1 MTEKIFCFIYSHEI
15 NFVRKKSAVLS
26 GIAALE
32 YISTPTAT
40 LVTVITLVLTGQS
53 LTPVIVFTL
62 LSFFNLLRLG
72 VCMIVSYASI
82 QTYDAYVSLT
92 RIQEFLLLNNLNS
105 TNTAVNHRGVREDMF
120 SPGISTENQEVAILR
135 VRNFNQH
142 QLQNYSKDESFQ
154 RDIDFTAKKGSL
166 TVITG
171 SVGSGKS
178 TLLSAIAGE
187 IPDQNWAITYNGTV
201 VYVPQI
207 AWIFSGTIRE
217 NILFGEQYE
226 EDKYNRV
233 IEACALTKDIEKFP
247 DCDQTIVGERGVVL
261 SGGQRARVSLARAVY
276 AEGELYLLDDPLSA
290 VDFKVA
296 QHIYRECIKGLLGQK
311 TRLITS
317 HQERVMREAD
327 DVIPLYKGRML
338 GKGSFTELKERGI
351 LNTTVESIDEKE
363 NESDYIVGQKTEDED
378 DIPDMSGRPVP
389 REEQGLPLSK
399 EDQAIGAVSARLYW
413 NYFRSGV
420 PLLAII
426 TAICLFLISQ
436 GEALRLPKLYSIT
449 SREKLR
455 FSLIIMFIIIHSI
468 IHIRF

>member
-1 MTEKIFCFIYSHEI
+1 M
-15 NFVRKKSAVLS
+15 S

-40 LVTVITLVLTGQS
+40 LVSVITLVLTGQS
-53 LTPVIVFTL
+53 LTPVNVFTL

-72 VCMIVSYASI
+72 VCMNVSYASI
-82 QTYDAYVSLT
+82 QTYDAYVSLS

-105 TNTAVNHRGVREDMF
+105 TNTTINHRGGTEDMF

-142 QLQNYSKDESFQ
+142 QNYLKDESFQ

-226 EDKYNRV
+226 EWKYNRV
-233 IEACALTKDIEKFP
+233 IEACALTEDIEKFP

-276 AEGELYLLDDPLSA
+276 AEGDLYLLDDPFSA
-290 VDFKVA
+290 LDLKVA
-296 QHIYRECIKGLLGQK
+296 QHIFRECIKGLLGQK
-311 TRLITS
+311 TRLLTT
-317 HQERVMREAD
+317 HHERVIREAD
-327 DVIPLYKGRML
+327 DIIVLCKGRIL
-338 GKGSFTELKERGI
+338 GKGSLTELKENGK
-351 LNTTVESIDEKE
+351 LNTTVDSLHEKANEADGRVGKE
-363 NESDYIVGQKTEDED
+363 NED
-378 DIPDMSGRPVP
+378 DHQITDLSGGSVP
-389 REEQGLPLSK
+389 HEVQGLSLSE
-399 EDQAIGAVSARLYW
+399 EDRAIGAVSSDLYW
-413 NYFRSGV
+413 NYFTIGV
-420 PLLAII
+420 PSLVII
-426 TAICLFLISQ
+426 AGICLCVISQ
-436 GEALRLPKLYSIT
+436 GKVLR
-449 SREKLR
+449 
-455 FSLIIMFIIIHSI
+455 
-468 IHIRF
+468 

>member
-1 MTEKIFCFIYSHEI
+1 M
-15 NFVRKKSAVLS
+15 S

-40 LVTVITLVLTGQS
+40 LVSVITLVLTGQS
-53 LTPVIVFTL
+53 LTPVNVFTL

-72 VCMIVSYASI
+72 VCMNVSYASI
-82 QTYDAYVSLT
+82 QTYDAYVSLS

-105 TNTAVNHRGVREDMF
+105 TNTTINHRGGTEDMF

-142 QLQNYSKDESFQ
+142 QNYLKDESFQ

-226 EDKYNRV
+226 EWKYNRV
-233 IEACALTKDIEKFP
+233 IEACALTEDIEKFP

-276 AEGELYLLDDPLSA
+276 VEADLYLLDDPFSA
-290 VDFKVA
+290 LDLKVA
-296 QHIYRECIKGLLGQK
+296 QHIFRECIKGLLGQK
-311 TRLITS
+311 TRLLTT
-317 HQERVMREAD
+317 HHERVIREAD
-327 DVIPLYKGRML
+327 DIIVLCKGRIL
-338 GKGSFTELKERGI
+338 GKGSLTELKENGK
-351 LNTTVESIDEKE
+351 LNTTVDSLYEKANEEDGRVGKE
-363 NESDYIVGQKTEDED
+363 NED
-378 DIPDMSGRPVP
+378 DDQITDLSGGSVP
-389 REEQGLPLSK
+389 HEVQGLSLSE
-399 EDQAIGAVSARLYW
+399 EDRAIGAVSSDLYW
-413 NYFRSGV
+413 NYFTSGV
-420 PLLAII
+420 PSLVII
-426 TAICLFLISQ
+426 AGICLCVISQ
-436 GEALRLPKLYSIT
+436 GKVLR
-449 SREKLR
+449 
-455 FSLIIMFIIIHSI
+455 
-468 IHIRF
+468 

>member
-1 MTEKIFCFIYSHEI
+1 M
-15 NFVRKKSAVLS
+15 S

-40 LVTVITLVLTGQS
+40 LVSVITLVLTGQS
-53 LTPVIVFTL
+53 LTPVNVFTL

-72 VCMIVSYASI
+72 VCMNVSYASI
-82 QTYDAYVSLT
+82 QTYDAYVSLS

-105 TNTAVNHRGVREDMF
+105 TNTTINHRGGTEDMF

-142 QLQNYSKDESFQ
+142 QNHLKDESFQ

-226 EDKYNRV
+226 EWKYNRV
-233 IEACALTKDIEKFP
+233 IEACALTEDIEKFP

-276 AEGELYLLDDPLSA
+276 VEADLYLLDDPFSA
-290 VDFKVA
+290 LDLKVA
-296 QHIYRECIKGLLGQK
+296 QHIFKECIKGLLGQK
-311 TRLITS
+311 TRLLTT
-317 HQERVMREAD
+317 HHERVIREAD
-327 DVIPLYKGRML
+327 DIIVLCKGRIL
-338 GKGSFTELKERGI
+338 GKGSLTELKENGK
-351 LNTTVESIDEKE
+351 LNTTVDSLYEKANETDGRVGKE
-363 NESDYIVGQKTEDED
+363 NED
-378 DIPDMSGRPVP
+378 DDQITDLSGGSVP
-389 REEQGLPLSK
+389 HEVQGLSSSE
-399 EDQAIGAVSARLYW
+399 EDRAIGAVSSDLYW
-413 NYFRSGV
+413 NYFTSGV
-420 PLLAII
+420 PSLVII
-426 TAICLFLISQ
+426 AGICLCVISQ
-436 GEALRLPKLYSIT
+436 GKVLR
-449 SREKLR
+449 
-455 FSLIIMFIIIHSI
+455 
-468 IHIRF
+468 

>member
-1 MTEKIFCFIYSHEI
+1 M
-15 NFVRKKSAVLS
+15 S

-40 LVTVITLVLTGQS
+40 LVSVITLVLTGQS
-53 LTPVIVFTL
+53 LTPVNVFTL

-72 VCMIVSYASI
+72 VCMNVSYASI
-82 QTYDAYVSLT
+82 QTYDAYVSLS

-105 TNTAVNHRGVREDMF
+105 TNTTINHRGGTEDMF

-142 QLQNYSKDESFQ
+142 QNYLKDESFQ
-154 RDIDFTAKKGSL
+154 RDIDFTVKKGRL

-226 EDKYNRV
+226 EWKYNRV
-233 IEACALTKDIEKFP
+233 IEACALTEDIEKFP
-247 DCDQTIVGERGVVL
+247 DRDQTIVGERGVVL

-276 AEGELYLLDDPLSA
+276 VEADLYLLDDPFSA
-290 VDFKVA
+290 LDLKVA
-296 QHIYRECIKGLLGQK
+296 QHIFRECIKGLLGQK
-311 TRLITS
+311 TRLLTT
-317 HQERVMREAD
+317 HHERVIREAD
-327 DVIPLYKGRML
+327 DIIVLCKGRIL
-338 GKGSFTELKERGI
+338 GKGSLTELKENGK
-351 LNTTVESIDEKE
+351 LNTTVDSLYEKANETDGRVGKE
-363 NESDYIVGQKTEDED
+363 NED
-378 DIPDMSGRPVP
+378 DDQITDLSGGSVP
-389 REEQGLPLSK
+389 HEVQGLSLSE
-399 EDQAIGAVSARLYW
+399 EDRAIGAVSSDLYW
-413 NYFRSGV
+413 NYFTSGV
-420 PLLAII
+420 PSLVII
-426 TAICLFLISQ
+426 AGICLCVISQ
-436 GEALRLPKLYSIT
+436 GKVLR
-449 SREKLR
+449 
-455 FSLIIMFIIIHSI
+455 
-468 IHIRF
+468 

>member
-1 MTEKIFCFIYSHEI
+1 M
-15 NFVRKKSAVLS
+15 S
-26 GIAALE
+26 GVAALQ
-32 YISTPTAT
+32 YISSPMAT
-40 LVTVITLVLTGQS
+40 FVTVITLVLTGQP
-53 LTPVIVFTL
+53 LTPLNVFTL
-62 LSFFNLLRLG
+62 LSFINLLRLSFCG
-72 VCMIVSYASI
+72 DLSYAFI
-82 QTYDAYVSLT
+82 QSYDAYVSLK
-92 RIQEFLLLNNLNS
+92 RIRDFLLLNNLESNNTRMYQKEGAEKFLPHKLTDPPQ
-105 TNTAVNHRGVREDMF
+105 TNILSVTNFTQQRRQ
-120 SPGISTENQEVAILR
+120 ISLDDELVLQDI
-135 VRNFNQH
+135 NFTV
-142 QLQNYSKDESFQ
+142 E
-154 RDIDFTAKKGSL
+154 KGKL

-171 SVGSGKS
+171 PVGSGKS

-187 IPDQNWAITYNGTV
+187 VPDRNEAITYKGTV

-207 AWIFSGTIRE
+207 PWIFSGTIRE

-226 EDKYNRV
+226 EAKYNRV
-233 IEACALTKDIEKFP
+233 IEACALTQDIEKFP

-327 DVIPLYKGRML
+327 DVIVLYKGRML
-338 GKGSFTELKERGI
+338 GKGSFTELKDSGI
-351 LNTTVESIDEKE
+351 LNTTVESINEKE
-363 NESDYIVGQKTEDED
+363 NGSDYIVGQKSEDED
-378 DIPDMSGRPVP
+378 DIPDMSGRPVS

-436 GEALRLPKLYSIT
+436 GEALR
-449 SREKLR
+449 
-455 FSLIIMFIIIHSI
+455 
-468 IHIRF
+468 

>member
-1 MTEKIFCFIYSHEI
+1 M
-15 NFVRKKSAVLS
+15 S

-40 LVTVITLVLTGQS
+40 LVSVITLVLTGQS
-53 LTPVIVFTL
+53 LTPVNVFTL

-72 VCMIVSYASI
+72 VCMNVSYASI
-82 QTYDAYVSLT
+82 QTYDAYVSLS

-105 TNTAVNHRGVREDMF
+105 TNTTINHRGGTEDMF

-142 QLQNYSKDESFQ
+142 QNYLKDESFQ

-226 EDKYNRV
+226 EWKYNRV
-233 IEACALTKDIEKFP
+233 IEACALTEDIEKFP

-276 AEGELYLLDDPLSA
+276 VEADLYLLDDPFSA
-290 VDFKVA
+290 LDLKVA
-296 QHIYRECIKGLLGQK
+296 QHIFRECIKGLLGQK
-311 TRLITS
+311 TRLLTT
-317 HQERVMREAD
+317 HHERVIREAD
-327 DVIPLYKGRML
+327 DIIVLCKGRIL
-338 GKGSFTELKERGI
+338 GKRSLTELKENGK
-351 LNTTVESIDEKE
+351 LNTTVDSLYEKANETDGRVGKE
-363 NESDYIVGQKTEDED
+363 NED
-378 DIPDMSGRPVP
+378 DDQITDLSGGSVP
-389 REEQGLPLSK
+389 HEVQGLSLSE
-399 EDQAIGAVSARLYW
+399 EDRAIGAVSSDLYW
-413 NYFRSGV
+413 NYFTSGV
-420 PLLAII
+420 PSLVII
-426 TAICLFLISQ
+426 AGICLCVISQ
-436 GEALRLPKLYSIT
+436 GKVLR
-449 SREKLR
+449 
-455 FSLIIMFIIIHSI
+455 
-468 IHIRF
+468 

>member
-1 MTEKIFCFIYSHEI
+1 M
-15 NFVRKKSAVLS
+15 S

-40 LVTVITLVLTGQS
+40 LVSVITLVLTGQS
-53 LTPVIVFTL
+53 LTPVNVFTL

-72 VCMIVSYASI
+72 VCMNVSYASI
-82 QTYDAYVSLT
+82 QTYDAYVSLS
-92 RIQEFLLLNNLNS
+92 RIQEFLLLNNFNS
-105 TNTAVNHRGVREDMF
+105 TNTTINHRGGTEDMF

-142 QLQNYSKDESFQ
+142 QNYLKDESFQ

-226 EDKYNRV
+226 EWKYNRV
-233 IEACALTKDIEKFP
+233 IEACALTEDIEKFP

-276 AEGELYLLDDPLSA
+276 VEADLYLLDDPFSA
-290 VDFKVA
+290 LDLKVA
-296 QHIYRECIKGLLGQK
+296 QHIFRECIKGLLGQK
-311 TRLITS
+311 TRLLTT
-317 HQERVMREAD
+317 HHERVIREAD
-327 DVIPLYKGRML
+327 DIIVLCKGRIL
-338 GKGSFTELKERGI
+338 GKGSLTELKENGK
-351 LNTTVESIDEKE
+351 LNTTVDSLYEKANETDGRVGKE
-363 NESDYIVGQKTEDED
+363 NED
-378 DIPDMSGRPVP
+378 DDQITDLSGGSVP
-389 REEQGLPLSK
+389 HEVQGLSLSE
-399 EDQAIGAVSARLYW
+399 EDRAIGAVSSDLYW
-413 NYFRSGV
+413 NYFTSGV
-420 PLLAII
+420 PSLVII
-426 TAICLFLISQ
+426 AGICLCVISQ
-436 GEALRLPKLYSIT
+436 GKVLR
-449 SREKLR
+449 
-455 FSLIIMFIIIHSI
+455 
-468 IHIRF
+468 